1 MPEEDLPVLLPDD
14 VDFSPHGESPLAK
27 HEGFVN
33 VTCPACGGPAKR
45 ETDTM
50 DTFVDSSWYFL
61 RFTGKEPD
69 RAFSVEEVAKWMP
82 VTQYTGGIEH
92 AILHLLYSRF
102 ITKVLYDIGLV
113 SFTEPFT
120 RCLNQGMVINE
131 GAALSKS
138 RGNVVEPLPLMERWG
153 ADSIRTTMLF
163 AGPVEDDVDWATVS
177 AAGAHK
183 WLGRVYR
190 AVFEAA
196 GRAAGGGGEDGDRL
210 LRLVHRTRK
219 EVTRAFD
226 HHRFN
231 VAIARLMTLTNELVH
246 ALDAGGGGAP
256 VRAAAETLVKTVA
269 PFAPHIAEE
278 LWHEALGN
286 TDTVFAGGWPSWD
299 EDLARPDEVLLIV
312 QVDGKIRDRITVS
325 ADASED
331 TCRVVALDSDRVR
344 SAVGGRSVARVIVR
358 APKLVNV
365 VTAG

>member
-1 MPEEDLPVLLPDD
+1 
-14 VDFSPHGESPLAK
+14 
-27 HEGFVN
+27 
-33 VTCPACGGPAKR
+33 
-45 ETDTM
+45 
-50 DTFVDSSWYFL
+50 
-61 RFTGKEPD
+61 
-69 RAFSVEEVAKWMP
+69 
-82 VTQYTGGIEH
+82 
-92 AILHLLYSRF
+92 
-102 ITKVLYDIGLV
+102 
-113 SFTEPFT
+113 
-120 RCLNQGMVINE
+120 
-131 GAALSKS
+131 
-138 RGNVVEPLPLMERWG
+138 MEKWG

-196 GRAAGGGGEDGDRL
+196 ERGDGDGGDAGEAL

-226 HHRFN
+226 HQRFN

-246 ALDAGGGGAP
+246 ALDGGVGGTP
-256 VRAAAETLVKTVA
+256 VREAAETLVKTVA

-286 TDTVFAGGWPSWD
+286 TDTVFAGGWPAWD
-299 EDLARPDEVLLIV
+299 EDLARNEEALLIV

-331 TCRVVALDSDRVR
+331 TCREVALASDRVQ
-344 SAVGGRSVARVIVR
+344 SSVDGKSIARVIVR
-358 APKLVNV
+358 APKLVNI